1 MRWKLLSIVLLAFL
15 VLPTSAG
22 AVDFSIT
29 DVQINAQLQPDGT
42 VQVKEQHTYDFD
54 SEFNG
59 IIREIKPKKGALIE
73 QFTAYEKDKAL
84 KVEKKNY
91 EYRAYRKGDSEVIT
105 VDLQYNIVHGMEKY
119 EDGAQFYWP
128 FFDQRNETDYENMT
142 ITVVPPSAASDVLF
156 LGYDSAEETGKVK
169 ADGSVVFA
177 MGTVYSGENGD
188 IRVIYEPSLFPGMNA
203 RDGEIRPVVKEEQ
216 QRLAMARAQFLADQ
230 QRAGTIGGVSVAA
243 GFIAVVVIGMFAN
256 GRRKR
261 HRKEAQYEIDSNGF
275 YVPQSDMSMPALL
288 LFRKGTAT
296 IELMSAALLDLVRKG
311 HVKQLSDEEFELAD
325 TNVKLEH
332 EKQLIQ
338 LLFYQI
344 GKDKKFTLEQ
354 LKSYTKAKK
363 NYESFNLKFTMWQKL
378 LKEELDQYELHEK
391 TTTERVVLSVIGLMG
406 IGIVVYLLVYELYL
420 LMFVAILLTLVAL
433 AFALFYR
440 AHNYVGILLSQEWSQ
455 VEKWMKELDTKK
467 WESLSIDDRFR
478 VLIYGVGVKHPE
490 LDSYYNAFAHAQQQL
505 DENRTNPNQRHSSNY
520 EESYYGGMVYN
531 PVFLAGSFS
540 QASTNVAANTP
551 SSDSYGSSSSGGTG
565 GGGGGSGA
573 F

>member
-1 MRWKLLSIVLLAFL
+1 MRWKLLSLVLLAFL
-15 VLPTSAG
+15 VLPTTVR

-42 VQVKEQHTYDFD
+42 VQVHERHTYDFD

-73 QFTAYEKDKAL
+73 EFTAYEKDKEL

-128 FFDQRNETDYENMT
+128 FFDQRNETDYGNMT
-142 ITVVPPSAASDVLF
+142 ITVVPPSTASDVLF
-156 LGYDSAEETGKVK
+156 LGYDSAEKTGKVK
-169 ADGSVVFA
+169 EDGSVVFA

-188 IRVIYEPSLFPGMNA
+188 IRVVYEPSLFPDMNA
-203 RDGEIRPVVKEEQ
+203 RDGEIRPVVMEEQ
-216 QRLAMARAQFLADQ
+216 QRLAMEKAHFLADQ
-230 QRAGTIGGVSVAA
+230 KRAATIGGVSVAT
-243 GFIAVVVIGMFAN
+243 GFLAVVLIGMFAN

-261 HRKEAQYEIDSNGF
+261 HSKEARYQIDSNGF

-288 LFRKGTAT
+288 LFRRGTAT

-311 HVKQLSDEEFELAD
+311 HVKQLSDEEFELVDA
-325 TNVKLEH
+325 NVKLEH

-338 LLFYQI
+338 LLFYQV
-344 GKDKKFTLEQ
+344 GEDKKFTLGQ

-391 TTTERVVLSVIGLMG
+391 TTTERVVLSVIGLIG
-406 IGIVVYLLVYELYL
+406 IGIVIYFLVYELYL
-420 LMFVAILLTLVAL
+420 HMFMAIMLTLVAL
-433 AFALFYR
+433 AYALFYR
-440 AHNYVGILLSQEWSQ
+440 AHNYFGTLLSQEWHQ

-467 WESLSIDDRFR
+467 WQSLSIDDRFR

-490 LDSYYNAFAHAQQQL
+490 LDSYYKAFADAQQQL
-505 DENRTNPNQRHSSNY
+505 KENRTNPNEHHSSYY
-520 EESYYGGMVYN
+520 EGTYHGGMVYN
-531 PVFLAGSFS
+531 PVFLTGSFS
-540 QASTNVAANTP
+540 QASSNVSANTP
-551 SSDSYGSSSSGGTG
+551 SDDSSSSSGGGTG